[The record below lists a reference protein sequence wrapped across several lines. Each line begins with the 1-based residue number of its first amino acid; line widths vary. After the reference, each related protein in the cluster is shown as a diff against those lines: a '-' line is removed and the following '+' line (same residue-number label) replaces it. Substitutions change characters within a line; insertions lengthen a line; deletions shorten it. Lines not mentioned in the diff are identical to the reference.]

1 MGHLKLELSSGA
13 LLKFLIQ
20 DSFQLLSEV
29 KVTQACLTLCNPM
42 DYTVHGILQARILEW
57 VELFPSPG
65 DPPNPGIKP
74 RSPELQVDSLPSKSP
89 GKPKTEQKY
98 THRDRRML
106 SCDRF
111 FATLWTVACQAP
123 LWDSPGKN
131 TGVGCYALL
140 QGIFLTQGSNSCLL
154 CLLHCR
160 QIPYLLSRQ
169 GSPHDNKHIIN
180 TFIYLFQSQGNL

>member
-1 MGHLKLELSSGA
+1 MISYSDMPTLETPWTVA
-13 LLKFLIQ
+13 CQ
-20 DSFQLLSEV
+20 TLLSMGFLRQEYWSG
-29 KVTQACLTLCNPM
+29 LP
-42 DYTVHGILQARILEW
+42 
-57 VELFPSPG
+57 FPSPG
-65 DPPNPGIKP
+65 DLPNSGIKP

-98 THRDRRML
+98 THRDRSML

-160 QIPYLLSRQ
+160 QIPYLLSPQ

-180 TFIYLFQSQGNL
+180 TFIYLFQSQRNL